1 MKQNAAIT
9 VKNVTMK
16 FKGQVVLN
24 DINIDFEMGKIYGII
39 GRNGSGKTVLLK
51 CICGL
56 LLPTAGTVTVNDKII
71 GRDVDFP
78 ENTGFIIENPAF
90 LQNYSA
96 LKNLKYLA
104 SIKGKIDE
112 QTIRTFIKLVGLN
125 PDDKKAVGK
134 YSLGMRQR
142 LGIAQALME
151 NPDIIILDE
160 PMVGLDPRQILE
172 IRTLLGKLAGNH
184 TILLSSHI
192 LSEVDTICDQIM
204 IIANGR
210 LVASDSPEGLKKLM
224 AKSAEIEMTVLGS
237 REKAEELLHEIEH
250 IRSCTFEK
258 ASEENGIKI
267 RILTEESAD
276 IRGELSVAFTNH
288 GMPVLSMRRVEKSL
302 EDIFLQLTE
311 TSEREEEREEEAEK
325 DDCDL

>member
-1 MKQNAAIT
+1 MKHNAAIT

-160 PMVGLDPRQILE
+160 PMNALDNVGVDE
-172 IRTLLGKLAGNH
+172 IRQVILKMRDRGKLIIIA
-184 TILLSSHI
+184 SHI
-192 LSEVDTICDQIM
+192 
-204 IIANGR
+204 
-210 LVASDSPEGLKKLM
+210 
-224 AKSAEIEMTVLGS
+224 
-237 REKAEELLHEIEH
+237 REDIELLCDNVYEMN
-250 IRSCTFEK
+250 
-258 ASEENGIKI
+258 AGQIKDRTI
-267 RILTEESAD
+267 A
-276 IRGELSVAFTNH
+276 
-288 GMPVLSMRRVEKSL
+288 
-302 EDIFLQLTE
+302 
-311 TSEREEEREEEAEK
+311 
-325 DDCDL
+325 